1 MSDTQRYIMESRRKA
16 VLKQLIAAGHEHF
29 DMSNWYIADGEKSLA
44 LDTTITGQ
52 NGLGL
57 RWDVY
62 GDEEEGASRGWEAGF
77 TDFTQCGT
85 TACFAGWIRLV
96 AHECGEEIPSYSA
109 TSSADG
115 LNSSSFTDYKQIADW
130 IGCDHKVFFQNQW
143 DDIDDTF
150 DLAARYDGFRW
161 AGMSAQMSQW
171 LVIVTYLT
179 ELIEVDA

>member
-1 MSDTQRYIMESRRKA
+1 MSDTQRYIIESRRKA

-29 DMSNWYIADGEKSLA
+29 DMSNWYIAEGEKSLA
-44 LDTTITGQ
+44 LDTKITGV

-57 RWDVY
+57 RWDEY
-62 GDEEEGASRGWEAGF
+62 EEYNTAPTPGWQEGS

-96 AHECGEEIPSYSA
+96 AHECGEEIPKY
-109 TSSADG
+109 DG
-115 LNSSSFTDYKQIADW
+115 TNDFTDYKQIADW

-143 DDIDDTF
+143 DEIDDTG
-150 DLAARYDGFRW
+150 DLAARYDTFRV
-161 AGMSAQMSQW
+161 AGMSPQMSQW
-171 LVIVTYLT
+171 LVIITYLT

>member
-1 MSDTQRYIMESRRKA
+1 MSATQRLIIESRRKA

-29 DMSNWYIADGEKSLA
+29 DMSNWYIAEGEKSLG
-44 LDTTITGQ
+44 LDTTITGE

-62 GDEEEGASRGWEAGF
+62 GEDDESPSRGWEAGN

-96 AHECGEEIPSYSA
+96 AHECGEEIPTYSE
-109 TSSADG
+109 
-115 LNSSSFTDYKQIADW
+115 SSSFTDYKEIADW
-130 IGCDHKVFFQNQW
+130 IACDHKVFFQNQW
-143 DDIDDTF
+143 DDIDDTG
-150 DLAARYDGFRW
+150 DLAARYDTFRV

-171 LVIVTYLT
+171 LVIITYLT